1 MLTHEQKQ
9 KQDEVL
15 PGFRPN
21 GAERLA
27 KVEQYREKTVDALH
41 SGADTARVMARRASK
56 AVRRTGD
63 RLDDA
68 ADYIENYD
76 VSRAPSDMGRWL
88 KNHPGPILAAA
99 AVAGFFFAR
108 SLRPRH

>member
-1 MLTHEQKQ
+1 MFTHERQQKNDAEQ
-9 KQDEVL
+9 STGKPD
-15 PGFRPN
+15 GS
-21 GAERLA
+21 ERLA

-41 SGADTARVMARRASK
+41 TGADAARGMARRASK
-56 AVRRTGD
+56 AVRRTGN

-88 KNHPGPILAAA
+88 QKHPGPILAAA

-108 SLRPRH
+108 SLTRRR